1 MYYKNV
7 DIKDLESILKK
18 GILSMDECKNNNW
31 DDGRRANNP
40 TNVVYLFKPKN
51 RNCLVMYGLI
61 LLEIQEEINARHV
74 GFCKN
79 DYNVENYDE
88 FIVDRVAPQ
97 EIKAIYAPLFLKD
110 RISVMLTKDVASR
123 ITWVE
128 FKAYVY
134 TPDTAQAV
142 KFGRFGSGYRECSTY
157 EYSLMQKDSCNLST
171 NDFNY
176 FRGFDKNKLICDYPI
191 LDYIF

>member
-61 LLEIQEEINARHV
+61 LLEIQEEINASHV
-74 GFCKN
+74 EFCKN
-79 DYNVENYDE
+79 DYNAENYDE

-110 RISVMLTKDVASR
+110 RISVMLTKDVTSR
-123 ITWVE
+123 
-128 FKAYVY
+128 
-134 TPDTAQAV
+134 
-142 KFGRFGSGYRECSTY
+142 
-157 EYSLMQKDSCNLST
+157 LN
-171 NDFNY
+171 NN
-176 FRGFDKNKLICDYPI
+176 
-191 LDYIF
+191 

>member
-7 DIKDLESILKK
+7 DIKDLESILEH
-18 GILSMDECKNNNW
+18 GLLSMDESGNNNW

-61 LLEIQEEINARHV
+61 LLEIREEISARRV
-74 GFCKN
+74 DFCQN

-88 FIVDRVAPQ
+88 FVVDRVVPQ
-97 EIKAIYAPLFLKD
+97 EIKAIYAPLFLKE
-110 RISVMLTKDVASR
+110 RISAMLPKDVTSH

-134 TPDTAQAV
+134 TPDAAQAV
-142 KFGRFGSGYRECSTY
+142 KFDRFGSGYRECIAY

-176 FRGFDKNKLICDYPI
+176 FRGFDKNRLICDYPI